1 MNVFKKLEQLHAD
14 FTITK
19 AAYDAAR
26 HETED
31 MISATSER
39 LQMERDLASS
49 RAAELEQTANDLER
63 SDTVRRVAAAEL
75 AKIKEQRIAATPE
88 EMAAVAELIKQQQS
102 AVSDFK
108 RIQREIREA
117 IAAAKGQIEAIRADV
132 LGSWAVDMAPTNITS
147 QEKAFAKLC
156 EEAPLYDQTGI

>member
-39 LQMERDLASS
+39 LQMERDLAAS
-49 RAAELEQTANDLER
+49 RIAELEQTANDPDR

-88 EMAAVAELIKQQQS
+88 EQAAVAELIKQQQS
-102 AVSDFK
+102 AVSDFN

-117 IAAAKGQIEAIRADV
+117 ISAAKGQIEAIRADV
-132 LGSWAVDMAPTNITS
+132 LGSWDVDMAPTNITS

-156 EEAPLYDQTGI
+156 EEVLVYDPTGI

>member
-1 MNVFKKLEQLHAD
+1 MTAFEKLIQLHVD

-39 LQMERDLASS
+39 LQMERSLAAS
-49 RAAELEQTANDLER
+49 RVTELEQTANDPDR

-75 AKIKEQRIAATPE
+75 AKIREQRIAATPE
-88 EMAAVAELIKQQQS
+88 EKAAVAELIEQQQT
-102 AVSDFK
+102 A
-108 RIQREIREA
+108 IQDLQA
-117 IAAAKGQIEAIRADV
+117 IEKATRDAIRAAKDRVEEIRSAV
-132 LGSWAVDMAPTNITS
+132 LGFDIKLRESWIKGQ
-147 QEKAFAKLC
+147 QEKFAQLC
-156 EEAPLYDQTGI
+156 MEVSAYE

>member
-39 LQMERDLASS
+39 LQMERDLAAS
-49 RAAELEQTANDLER
+49 RIAELEQTANDPDR

-75 AKIKEQRIAATPE
+75 AKIKEQRIAATLE
-88 EMAAVAELIKQQQS
+88 ETAAVAELIKQQQS

-117 IAAAKGQIEAIRADV
+117 ISAAKAQIETIRADV

-156 EEAPLYDQTGI
+156 EEVLVYDQAGI